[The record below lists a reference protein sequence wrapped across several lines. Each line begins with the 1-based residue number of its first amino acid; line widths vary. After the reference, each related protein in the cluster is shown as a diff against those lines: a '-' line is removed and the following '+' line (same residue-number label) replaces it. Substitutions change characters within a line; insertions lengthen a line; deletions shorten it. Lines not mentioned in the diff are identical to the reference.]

1 MLVGVRST
9 LVGEQLAKQ
18 FIGISSVGLEILHVV
33 AGWIE
38 LAEVL
43 AVFHTGRI
51 AVAGD
56 VVVKVVE
63 DGIVFH
69 ARD

>member
-1 MLVGVRST
+1 MLIGVGST

-43 AVFHTGRI
+43 TLFQTRCI

-56 VVVKVVE
+56 EVIIVCV
-63 DGIVFH
+63 DSIVF
-69 ARD
+69 